1 MSKSNLKIYNNIN
14 DIISLIS
21 DYGVDYDSK
30 TDDNFPL
37 KNTRIRFIS
46 YNESQPDKKYI
57 EIMIGRFVISRVWND
72 RIEFTLPLPINE
84 YFRVTING
92 FVMKACI
99 RIIDYSTK
107 LEVSTDAL
115 KYVASTDIIFNEK
128 VQGDCIGTEVKYNDD
143 VIIQYK
149 FESKKDRSVSIEA
162 VLPRKYVVLYLKV
175 MLLVYLN

>member
-72 RIEFTLPLPINE
+72 RIEFTLPL
-84 YFRVTING
+84 
-92 FVMKACI
+92 
-99 RIIDYSTK
+99 
-107 LEVSTDAL
+107 L
-115 KYVASTDIIFNEK
+115 ASTDIIFNEK